1 MADILTKY
9 RKDSHELNN
18 IFLHGVYKIMEKK
31 LRVELNK
38 RQHKNKIRWID
49 DGVKDKYEDHDG
61 HK

>member
-9 RKDSHELNN
+9 RKESHELNN
-18 IFLHGVYKIMEKK
+18 IFLHGEE
-31 LRVELNK
+31 LRVELIK